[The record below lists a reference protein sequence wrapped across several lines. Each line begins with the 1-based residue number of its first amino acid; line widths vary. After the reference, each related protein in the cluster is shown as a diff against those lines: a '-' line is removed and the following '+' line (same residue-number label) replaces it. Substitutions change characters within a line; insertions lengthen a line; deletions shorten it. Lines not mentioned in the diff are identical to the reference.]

1 MISMYLTEKEQRML
15 DGAEG
20 YAVQK
25 SMEILVAL
33 GDIYGAKSLI
43 KVGSVQVAG
52 VSYSNLGDAGL
63 EFLNKLAKDGKVKVL
78 TTLNPAGMDLEN
90 WRNLGISPEFA
101 EKQNLVID
109 AFQRM
114 GILVSCTCTPY
125 LIGNLPLYGEHVAW
139 SESSAVTFANSVIG
153 AKTNKE
159 GGPSALAAA
168 FVGKTPCYGLHLDEN
183 RVPDVH
189 AQVKAELSKLS
200 DWGALGYAIGKK
212 AENKIPY
219 ITGVKTADLDEL
231 KSFCASVVTYGAK
244 PLFYIKGI
252 TPASEQQTQ
261 PKETVSIEQ
270 ADIKN
275 AYDNINDE
283 VTDIELVCVGC
294 PHCSINEIAKVAEL
308 LAGKKV
314 AEGTE
319 FWVAT
324 SRTAKQLADKR
335 GYTEVIEAAGAKFAC
350 DTCMAVAPL
359 KGRFKS
365 LATTS
370 AKGCF
375 YSRQNGMKTKM
386 GGVEECVEAA
396 VTGKWNS

>member
-1 MISMYLTEKEQRML
+1 MYLTEKEQRML

-20 YAVQK
+20 YAVRK

-33 GDIYGAKSLI
+33 GDIFGAKSLI

-52 VSYSNLGDAGL
+52 VSYHNLGDAGL
-63 EFLNKLAKDGKVKVL
+63 EFLDTLAADGRVKVL

-90 WRNLGISPEFA
+90 WQQLGISPEFA
-101 EKQNLVID
+101 QKQNLVID
-109 AFQRM
+109 AFERM
-114 GILVSCTCTPY
+114 GILISCTCTPY
-125 LIGNLPLYGEHVAW
+125 LIGNLPRYGEHLAW
-139 SESSAVTFANSVIG
+139 SESSAVTFANSVLG
-153 AKTNKE
+153 AKTNRE

-189 AQVKAELSKLS
+189 VKVNAELSKLS

-219 ITGVKTADLDEL
+219 ITGIESADIDEL

-244 PLFYIKGI
+244 PLFYMKGI
-252 TPASEQQTQ
+252 TPGAELQTQ
-261 PKETVSIEQ
+261 PTATLAIEQ

-275 AYDNINDE
+275 AYDNINDVVSE
-283 VTDIELVCVGC
+283 IDFVCVGC
-294 PHCSINEIAKVAEL
+294 PHCSIKEIQEIADL
-308 LAGKKV
+308 LKGKKV
-314 AEGTE
+314 KEGTE
-319 FWVAT
+319 LWVAT

-335 GYTEVIEAAGAKFAC
+335 GYTATIEASGGKFAC

-359 KGRFKS
+359 KGRFKA

-375 YSRQNGMKTKM
+375 YSRQNLMKTKM
-386 GGVEECVEAA
+386 GSMKECVDAA

>member
-1 MISMYLTEKEQRML
+1 MQLTKQEQKML

-25 SMEILVAL
+25 SMEILTAL

-52 VSYSNLGDAGL
+52 VSYHNLGDAGL
-63 EFLNKLAKDGKVKVL
+63 EFLNDLAKDGKVKVL

-90 WRNLGISPEFA
+90 WQQLGISPEFA
-101 EKQNLVID
+101 EKQNLVIQ
-109 AFQRM
+109 AFERM

-125 LIGNLPLYGEHVAW
+125 LIGNLPLFGEHLAW
-139 SESSAVTFANSVIG
+139 SESSAVTFANSIIG
-153 AKTNKE
+153 AKTNRE

-183 RVPDVH
+183 RIPDVH
-189 AQVKAELSKLS
+189 VQVNAALAKLS

-212 AENKIPY
+212 AENKISY
-219 ITGVKTADLDEL
+219 ITGVETAELDEL
-231 KSFCASVVTYGAK
+231 KSFCASVVTYGSK

-252 TPASEQQTQ
+252 TPASELQIQ
-261 PKETVSIEQ
+261 PRETVTIEQ

-275 AYDNINDE
+275 AYDNINDD
-283 VTDIELVCVGC
+283 VRDIELVCVGC
-294 PHCSINEIAKVAEL
+294 PHCSIKEINEIADLIK
-308 LAGKKV
+308 GKNV

-335 GYTEVIEAAGAKFAC
+335 GYTKVIELAGGKFAC

-375 YSRQNGMKTKM
+375 YSRQNLMKTKM
-386 GGVEECVEAA
+386 GSLEECVNAA

>member
-1 MISMYLTEKEQRML
+1 MYLTEKEQRML
-15 DGAEG
+15 EGAEG
-20 YAVQK
+20 YAVRK

-33 GDIYGAKSLI
+33 GDIYDAKSLI

-52 VSYSNLGDAGL
+52 VSYHNLGDAGL
-63 EFLNKLAKDGKVKVL
+63 EFLNELAKDGKVRVL

-90 WRNLGISPEFA
+90 WQQLGISPEFA

-109 AFQRM
+109 AFKRM
-114 GILVSCTCTPY
+114 GILISCTCTPY
-125 LIGNLPLYGEHVAW
+125 LIGNLPLYGEHIAW

-153 AKTNKE
+153 AKTNRE

-183 RVPDVH
+183 RVPEVH
-189 AQVKAELSKLS
+189 VQVNAELTKLS

-219 ITGVKTADLDEL
+219 ITGVKAADLDEL

-252 TPASEQQTQ
+252 TPGAEQQPQ
-261 PKETVSIEQ
+261 PKETVTIEQ

-283 VTDIELVCVGC
+283 VSDIELVCVGC

-308 LAGKKV
+308 LEGKKV
-314 AEGTE
+314 ADGTE

-335 GYTEVIEAAGAKFAC
+335 GYTQIIEAAGAKFAC

-375 YSRQNGMKTKM
+375 YSRQNNMKTKM
-386 GGVEECVEAA
+386 GSMEECVEAA
-396 VTGKWNS
+396 VTGKWSS

>member
-1 MISMYLTEKEQRML
+1 MKRMQLTKQEQKML

-25 SMEILVAL
+25 SMEILTAL

-52 VSYSNLGDAGL
+52 VSYNNLGDAGL
-63 EFLNKLAKDGKVKVL
+63 EFLNELAKDGKVKVL

-90 WRNLGISPEFA
+90 WQQLGISPEFA

-183 RVPDVH
+183 RVPDIHVLI
-189 AQVKAELSKLS
+189 KADLTKLS

-212 AENKIPY
+212 AENKIAY
-219 ITGVKTADLDEL
+219 ITGIKAVDLDEL

-244 PLFYIKGI
+244 PLFYMKGV
-252 TPASEQQTQ
+252 TPGAELQIQ
-261 PKETVSIEQ
+261 PKETITVEQ
-270 ADIKN
+270 SDIKN
-275 AYDNINDE
+275 AYRNINDE
-283 VTDIELVCVGC
+283 VTSIELVCVGC

-308 LAGKKV
+308 LKDKKV
-314 AEGTE
+314 VEGSE

-335 GYTEVIEAAGAKFAC
+335 GYTQIIEAAGAKFAC

-375 YSRQNGMKTKM
+375 YSRQNNMKTKM
-386 GGVEECVEAA
+386 GSLEECVQAA
-396 VTGKWNS
+396 VTGKWSS

>member
-1 MISMYLTEKEQRML
+1 MTFMQLTKQEQKML

-25 SMEILVAL
+25 SIEILVAL
-33 GDIYGAKSLI
+33 GDIFGAKSLI

-52 VSYSNLGDAGL
+52 VSYHNLGDAGL
-63 EFLNKLAKDGKVKVL
+63 EFLNELAKDGRVKVL

-90 WRNLGISPEFA
+90 WQQLGISSEFA

-109 AFQRM
+109 AFKRM
-114 GILVSCTCTPY
+114 GILISCTCTPY
-125 LIGNLPLYGEHVAW
+125 LIGNLPLYGEHIAW
-139 SESSAVTFANSVIG
+139 SESSAVTFANSVLG
-153 AKTNKE
+153 AKTNRE

-189 AQVKAELSKLS
+189 VQVNAPLSKLS

-219 ITGVKTADLDEL
+219 ITGIKEAELDEL

-244 PLFYIKGI
+244 PLFYIKGM
-252 TPASEQQTQ
+252 TPGAESQTQ
-261 PKETVSIEQ
+261 PKETVLIEQ
-270 ADIKN
+270 VDLKN

-283 VTDIELVCVGC
+283 VSDIELVCVGC
-294 PHCSINEIAKVAEL
+294 PHCSINEISKVAEL
-308 LAGKKV
+308 LKGKKV

-324 SRTAKQLADKR
+324 SRTAKHLSDKR
-335 GYTEVIEAAGAKFAC
+335 GYTQVIEAAGAKFAC

-375 YSRQNGMKTKM
+375 YSRQNNMKTKM
-386 GGVEECVEAA
+386 GSIEECVLAA
-396 VTGKWNS
+396 VSGKWNS

>member
-1 MISMYLTEKEQRML
+1 MQLTKQEQKML

-33 GDIYGAKSLI
+33 GDIYGAKRLI
-43 KVGSVQVAG
+43 KVGSVQVSG
-52 VSYSNLGDAGL
+52 VSYHNLGDAGL
-63 EFLNKLAKDGKVKVL
+63 EFLNDLAKDGKVKVL

-90 WRNLGISPEFA
+90 WQQLGISPEFA

-109 AFQRM
+109 AFRRM
-114 GILVSCTCTPY
+114 GILVTCTCTPY

-153 AKTNKE
+153 AKTNRE

-183 RVPDVH
+183 RVPNVH
-189 AQVKAELSKLS
+189 VEVKAELTKLS
-200 DWGALGYAIGKK
+200 DWGALGFAIGKK
-212 AENKIPY
+212 AENNISY
-219 ITGVKTADLDEL
+219 ITGIQSVDLDEL

-244 PLFYIKGI
+244 PLFYMKGV
-252 TPASEQQTQ
+252 TPGAELQAQ

-270 ADIKN
+270 ADIKD
-275 AYDNINDE
+275 AYDNINDQ
-283 VTDIELVCVGC
+283 VNDIELVCVGC

-308 LAGKKV
+308 IRGKKV

-324 SRTAKQLADKR
+324 SRTLKQLADKR
-335 GYTEVIEAAGAKFAC
+335 GYTQTIEDAGAKFAC

-375 YSRQNGMKTKM
+375 YSRQNLMKTKM
-386 GGVEECVEAA
+386 GSIEECVEAA

>member
-1 MISMYLTEKEQRML
+1 MNLTKQEQAMLEGKE
-15 DGAEG
+15 GF
-20 YAVQK
+20 AVKK

-33 GDIYGAKSLI
+33 GEIFGAESLI
-43 KVGSVQVAG
+43 EVGSVQVAG
-52 VSYSNLGDAGL
+52 VSYHNLGDAGL
-63 EFLNKLAKDGKVKVL
+63 EFLDELAKDGRVKVL
-78 TTLNPAGMDLEN
+78 TTLNPAGMDLED
-90 WRNLGISPEFA
+90 WQQLGISPEFA
-101 EKQNLVID
+101 EKQYLVIK
-109 AFQRM
+109 AFERM

-125 LIGNLPLYGEHVAW
+125 LIGNLPLFGEHLAW

-153 AKTNKE
+153 AKTNRE

-183 RVPDVH
+183 RVPEIHVR
-189 AQVKAELSKLS
+189 VKANLAKLS

-219 ITGVKTADLDEL
+219 ITGIKKADLDEL

-252 TPASEQQTQ
+252 TPASEQQNQ
-261 PKETVSIEQ
+261 PKESLTIEA

-275 AYDNINDE
+275 AYDNINDQ

-294 PHCSINEIAKVAEL
+294 PHCSIKEISEITEL
-308 LAGKKV
+308 IKGKKV
-314 AEGTE
+314 AAGTE

-324 SRTAKQLADKR
+324 SRSAKQLADKR
-335 GYTEVIEAAGAKFAC
+335 GYTSVIEAAGGKFAC

-375 YSRQNGMKTKM
+375 YSRQNLMKTKM
-386 GGVEECVEAA
+386 GSMEECVEAA

>member
-1 MISMYLTEKEQRML
+1 MELTPQEQAML
-15 DGAEG
+15 DGKEG
-20 YAVQK
+20 YAVRK

-33 GDIYGAKSLI
+33 GEIFGAKRLI
-43 KVGSVQVAG
+43 DVSSVQVAG
-52 VSYSNLGDAGL
+52 VSYHNLGDAGL
-63 EFLNKLAKDGKVKVL
+63 EFLNSLAADGKVKVL

-90 WRNLGISPEFA
+90 WQQLGITPEFA
-101 EKQNLVID
+101 EKQNQVID
-109 AFQRM
+109 AFERM

-139 SESSAVTFANSVIG
+139 SESSAVTFANSVLG
-153 AKTNKE
+153 ARTNRE

-183 RVPDVH
+183 RIPDIHIQVN
-189 AQVKAELSKLS
+189 AQLSKLS

-219 ITGVKTADLDEL
+219 ITGIKKAELDEL

-252 TPASEQQTQ
+252 TPGAELQTQ
-261 PKETVSIEQ
+261 PTNTVTIED
-270 ADIKN
+270 ADLKN
-275 AYDNINDE
+275 AYDNINDD
-283 VTDIELVCVGC
+283 VSDIDFVCVGC
-294 PHCSINEIAKVAEL
+294 PHCSIKEIQEIAEL
-308 LAGKKV
+308 IRGKKV
-314 AEGTE
+314 KDGVEL
-319 FWVAT
+319 WVAT
-324 SRTAKQLADKR
+324 SRTAKQLSDKR
-335 GYTEVIEAAGAKFAC
+335 GYTAIIEAAGGKFAC

-359 KGRFKS
+359 KGRFKA

-375 YSRQNGMKTKM
+375 YSRQNLMKTKM
-386 GGVEECVEAA
+386 GSMKECVEAA
-396 VTGKWNS
+396 VSGKWNS

>member
-1 MISMYLTEKEQRML
+1 ML
-15 DGAEG
+15 EGAEG
-20 YAVQK
+20 RAVRK

-33 GDIYGAKSLI
+33 GEIYGAKSLI
-43 KVGSVQVAG
+43 AVGSVQVSG

-63 EFLNKLAKDGKVKVL
+63 EFLDELARDGKVRVL

-101 EKQNLVID
+101 EKQNLVIK
-109 AFQRM
+109 AFEKM

-125 LIGNLPLYGEHVAW
+125 LIGNLPLYGEHLAW

-189 AQVKAELSKLS
+189 VQVKAELMKLS
-200 DWGALGYAIGKK
+200 DWGAFGYAIGKK
-212 AENKIPY
+212 AENKIAY
-219 ITGVKTADLDEL
+219 ITGVKSADLDEL

-244 PLFYIKGI
+244 PLFYIKGV
-252 TPASEQQTQ
+252 TPGFEQQKQ
-261 PKETVSIEQ
+261 PSQTVTVEQ

-275 AYDNINDE
+275 AYDNINDQ
-283 VTDIELVCVGC
+283 VSDIELVCVGC

-308 LAGKKV
+308 LEGKKV
-314 AEGTE
+314 AAGTE

-335 GYTEVIEAAGAKFAC
+335 GYTATIEAAGAKFAC

-375 YSRQNGMKTKM
+375 YSRQNLMKTKM
-386 GGVEECVEAA
+386 GSIEECVQAA
-396 VTGKWNS
+396 VTGKWSS

>member
-1 MISMYLTEKEQRML
+1 MTKQEQKML
-15 DGAEG
+15 EGAEG
-20 YAVQK
+20 HAVQK

-33 GDIYGAKSLI
+33 GEIYGADSLI
-43 KVGSVQVAG
+43 EVSSVQVSG
-52 VSYSNLGDAGL
+52 VSYNNLGDAGL
-63 EFLNKLAKDGKVKVL
+63 EFLDELARDGKVRVL

-90 WRNLGISPEFA
+90 WRNLGISAEFA
-101 EKQNLVID
+101 EKQNLVIK
-109 AFQRM
+109 AFEKM

-125 LIGNLPLYGEHVAW
+125 LIGNLPLFGEHIAW

-168 FVGKTPCYGLHLDEN
+168 FVGKTPCYGLHLDKN

-189 AQVKAELSKLS
+189 VHVRANLSKLS
-200 DWGALGYAIGKK
+200 DWGALGYAIGMK

-219 ITGVKTADLDEL
+219 ITGIKATDLDGL
-231 KSFCASVVTYGAK
+231 KSFCASIVTYGVK

-252 TPASEQQTQ
+252 SPASEQQTI
-261 PKETVSIEQ
+261 PKTTVIIEQ

-275 AYDNINDE
+275 AYDKINDQ

-294 PHCSINEIAKVAEL
+294 PHCSINEISKVAEL
-308 LAGKKV
+308 VKGKKV
-314 AEGTE
+314 AKDTE

-324 SRTAKQLADKR
+324 SRSVKQLADKS
-335 GYTEVIEAAGAKFAC
+335 GYTRVIEAAGGKFAC

-375 YSRQNGMKTKM
+375 YSRQNLMKTKM
-386 GGVEECVEAA
+386 GSIEECVQAA
-396 VTGKWNS
+396 VSGKWNS

>member
-1 MISMYLTEKEQRML
+1 MQLTKQEQKML
-15 DGAEG
+15 DGEEG

-25 SMEILVAL
+25 SMEILTAL
-33 GDIYGAKSLI
+33 GDIYGAKNLI
-43 KVGSVQVAG
+43 KVSSVQVAG
-52 VSYSNLGDAGL
+52 VSYHNLGDAGL
-63 EFLNKLAKDGKVKVL
+63 EFLNELAKDGRVKVL

-90 WRNLGISPEFA
+90 WQQLGISPEFA

-109 AFQRM
+109 AFERM

-125 LIGNLPLYGEHVAW
+125 LIGNLPLYGEHLAW

-153 AKTNKE
+153 AKTNRE

-183 RVPDVH
+183 RIPDVH
-189 AQVKAELSKLS
+189 VQVNAEMTKLS

-212 AENKIPY
+212 AENKISY
-219 ITGVKTADLDEL
+219 ITGIKSVDLDDL

-244 PLFYIKGI
+244 PLFYMKGV
-252 TPASEQQTQ
+252 TPGTELHTQ
-261 PKETVSIEQ
+261 PKETVIIEQ

-275 AYDNINDE
+275 AYYNINDF

-294 PHCSINEIAKVAEL
+294 PHCSVNEISKVAEL
-308 LAGKKV
+308 LKGKKV

-324 SRTAKQLADKR
+324 SRTVKQLADKR
-335 GYTEVIEAAGAKFAC
+335 GYTQTIEASGAKFAC

-375 YSRQNGMKTKM
+375 YSRQNNMKTKM
-386 GGVEECVEAA
+386 GSIEECVQAA

>member
-1 MISMYLTEKEQRML
+1 MYLTEKEQRMF
-15 DGAEG
+15 DGEEG
-20 YAVQK
+20 YAIQK

-33 GDIYGAKSLI
+33 GNIYGANHLV

-52 VSYSNLGDAGL
+52 VSYHNLGDAGL
-63 EFLNKLAKDGKVKVL
+63 EFLNELARDGRVKVL

-90 WRNLGISPEFA
+90 WHQLGISQEFA
-101 EKQNLVID
+101 EKQNQVID
-109 AFQRM
+109 AFSRM
-114 GILVSCTCTPY
+114 GILISCTCTPY
-125 LIGNLPLYGEHVAW
+125 LIGNLPRYGEHLAW

-153 AKTNKE
+153 ARTNRE

-183 RVPDVH
+183 RAADIKI
-189 AQVKAELSKLS
+189 QVNADLTKLS
-200 DWGALGYAIGKK
+200 DWGALGYSIGRK

-219 ITGVKTADLDEL
+219 ITGIKDAELDEL

-244 PLFYIKGI
+244 PLFYMKGI
-252 TPASEQQTQ
+252 TPDAENLQI
-261 PKETVSIEQ
+261 PRETVTIEQ
-270 ADIKN
+270 RDIRE
-275 AYDNINDE
+275 AYDNINDD
-283 VTDIELVCVGC
+283 VDYIDFVCVGC
-294 PHCSINEIAKVAEL
+294 PHCSIKEISEVAEL
-308 LAGKKV
+308 LKDKKIS
-314 AEGTE
+314 ENIE

-335 GYTEVIEAAGAKFAC
+335 GYTETIEKAGGKFAC

-359 KGRFKS
+359 KGRFKA

-375 YSRQNGMKTKM
+375 YSRQNDMKTKM
-386 GGVEECVEAA
+386 GSIEECIEAA
-396 VTGKWNS
+396 VTGKWS